1 MMTRTITTWLAA
13 LAAAGT
19 LSTAAVAE
27 EITVYTS
34 LEEDEVAHY
43 LEVAKEDMP
52 DLEVNVLRLS
62 TGDLGARILAESD
75 NPRHDVIW
83 GWALT
88 NMLDPRIQEL
98 TEPYQPAGIDRVPDR
113 FKDPDGRWFAPQ
125 GYMATFCVNK
135 PRLEEIGAPMPTSW
149 NDLLDPA
156 FKGEVVMPNPVS
168 SGTGYLQI
176 ASLIQGMGEEKGW
189 QFLHDLDA
197 NIGQYIKSG
206 SRPCRVARAGEY
218 AVGAS
223 FAFIAL
229 KSIEEGY
236 PIEMVIP
243 SEGAGYEMEANALM
257 ASSANKAPAQRFLDW
272 TLSDNAV
279 SAYAQYKALVS
290 VQGAP
295 MSQAAIEAGLPENI
309 EEVLFPMDFA
319 RSAQERGAI
328 LDRWRSEIER

>member
-1 MMTRTITTWLAA
+1 MLRATATWVTAIGAA
-13 LAAAGT
+13 LAVSA
-19 LSTAAVAE
+19 TALAE

-43 LEVAKEDMP
+43 LEIAKQDMP

-88 NMLDPRIQEL
+88 NMLDPRILEL
-98 TEPYQPAGIDRVPDR
+98 TESYQPAGIDRVPER
-113 FKDPDGRWFAPQ
+113 FRDSEGRWFAPQ

-156 FKGEVVMPNPVS
+156 FEGEVVMPNPVS

-176 ASLIQGMGEEKGW
+176 ASLIQGMGEDKGW
-189 QFLHDLDA
+189 QFLEDLDA

-218 AVGAS
+218 TVGAS

-257 ASSANKAPAQRFLDW
+257 ASSTKKDAARQFLDW

-279 SAYAQYKALVS
+279 AAYAKYKALVS
-290 VQGAP
+290 VKGAP
-295 MSQAAIEAGLPENI
+295 MSQAALDAGLPENV
-309 EEVLFPMDFA
+309 EDVLFPMDFEK
-319 RSAQERGAI
+319 SAQERSDI
-328 LDRWRSEIER
+328 LDRWRRDIER

>member
-1 MMTRTITTWLAA
+1 MLRATATWVTAIGAA
-13 LAAAGT
+13 LAVSA
-19 LSTAAVAE
+19 TALAE

-43 LEVAKEDMP
+43 LEIAKQDMP

-88 NMLDPRIQEL
+88 NMLDPRILEL
-98 TEPYQPAGIDRVPDR
+98 TESYQPAGIDRVPER
-113 FKDPDGRWFAPQ
+113 FRDSQGRWFAPQ

-156 FKGEVVMPNPVS
+156 FEGEVVMPNPVS

-176 ASLIQGMGEEKGW
+176 ASLIQGMGEDKGW
-189 QFLHDLDA
+189 QFLEDLDA

-218 AVGAS
+218 TVGAS

-257 ASSANKAPAQRFLDW
+257 ASSTKKDAARQFLDW

-279 SAYAQYKALVS
+279 AAYAKYKALVS
-290 VQGAP
+290 VKGAP
-295 MSQAAIEAGLPENI
+295 MSQAALDAGLPENV
-309 EEVLFPMDFA
+309 EDVLFPMDFEK
-319 RSAQERGAI
+319 SAQERSDI
-328 LDRWRSEIER
+328 LDRWRRDIER

>member
-1 MMTRTITTWLAA
+1 MRRTKTTWLAA
-13 LAAAGT
+13 VGTALAVSMPAFGG
-19 LSTAAVAE
+19 

-43 LEVAKEDMP
+43 LAIAEEDMP
-52 DLEVNVLRLS
+52 DVEVNVLRLS
-62 TGDLGARILAESD
+62 TGDLGARILAERD

-88 NMLDPRIQEL
+88 NMLDPRILEM
-98 TEPYQPAGIDRVPDR
+98 TEPYAPTGSDKVPERFRDDQDRWV
-113 FKDPDGRWFAPQ
+113 APQ
-125 GYMATFCVNK
+125 GYLAAFCVNK
-135 PRLEEIGAPMPTSW
+135 PRLEQIGAPVPRSW
-149 NDLLDPA
+149 EDLLDPVYE
-156 FKGEVVMPNPVS
+156 GEVVMPHPVS

-176 ASLIQGMGEEKGW
+176 ASLIQGMGEEAGW
-189 QFLHDLDA
+189 QFLEDLDA

-223 FAFIAL
+223 FAFVAL

-243 SEGAGYEMEANALM
+243 AEGAGYEMEANALM
-257 ASSANKAPAQRFLDW
+257 ASSDNKDDARRFLDW
-272 TLSDNAV
+272 TLSENAV
-279 SAYAQYKALVS
+279 DAYVEFKALVS

-295 MSQAAIEAGLPENI
+295 MSRAARDAGLPENI
-309 EEVLFPMDFA
+309 EDVLFPMDFA
-319 RSAQERGAI
+319 TSANQRSAI
-328 LDRWRSEIER
+328 LERWRRDIER

>member
-1 MMTRTITTWLAA
+1 MRRTITTWVTGISAA
-13 LAAAGT
+13 LAFSATALAA
-19 LSTAAVAE
+19 

-43 LEVAKEDMP
+43 LEIAKQDMP

-88 NMLDPRIQEL
+88 NMLDPRILDL
-98 TEPYQPAGIDRVPDR
+98 TESYEASGLDKIPEQFRDSEN
-113 FKDPDGRWFAPQ
+113 RWFAPQ
-125 GYMATFCVNK
+125 GYMAAFCVNK
-135 PRLEEIGAPMPTSW
+135 PRLEEIGAPVPTSW

-156 FKGEVVMPNPVS
+156 YKGEVVMPNPVS

-189 QFLHDLDA
+189 EFLEKLDA

-218 AVGAS
+218 AIGAS

-257 ASSANKAPAQRFLDW
+257 ASSTKKDAARQFLDW
-272 TLSDNAV
+272 TLSENAV
-279 SAYAQYKALVS
+279 SAYAEYKALVS
-290 VQGAP
+290 VKGAP
-295 MSQAAIEAGLPENI
+295 MSEAALAAGMPENV
-309 EEVLFPMDFA
+309 EEILFPMDFA
-319 RSAQERGAI
+319 KSAQERDDI
-328 LDRWRSEIER
+328 LDRWRRDIER

>member
-1 MMTRTITTWLAA
+1 MLRATATWVTAIGAA
-13 LAAAGT
+13 LAVSA
-19 LSTAAVAE
+19 TALAE

-43 LEVAKEDMP
+43 LEIAKQDMP

-88 NMLDPRIQEL
+88 NMLDPRILEL
-98 TEPYQPAGIDRVPDR
+98 TESYQPTGIDRVPER
-113 FKDPDGRWFAPQ
+113 FRDSEGRWFAPQ

-156 FKGEVVMPNPVS
+156 FEGEVVMPNPVS

-176 ASLIQGMGEEKGW
+176 ASLIQGMGEDKGW
-189 QFLHDLDA
+189 QFLEDLDA

-218 AVGAS
+218 TVGAS

-257 ASSANKAPAQRFLDW
+257 ASSTKKDAARQFLDW

-279 SAYAQYKALVS
+279 AAYAKYKALVS
-290 VQGAP
+290 VKGAP
-295 MSQAAIEAGLPENI
+295 MSQAALDAGLPENV
-309 EEVLFPMDFA
+309 EDVLFPMDFEK
-319 RSAQERGAI
+319 SAQERSDI
-328 LDRWRSEIER
+328 LDRWRRDIER

>member
-1 MMTRTITTWLAA
+1 MTRKITTWLTA
-13 LAAAGT
+13 LAAAFAV
-19 LSTAAVAE
+19 SAAAYAE

-34 LEEDEVAHY
+34 LEEDEVARY
-43 LEVAKEDMP
+43 LEIAKQDMP

-88 NMLDPRIQEL
+88 NMLDPRIQEMA
-98 TEPYQPAGIDRVPDR
+98 EPYQPAGIDGVPDR
-113 FKDPDGRWFAPQ
+113 FKGGDGRWFAPQ
-125 GYMATFCVNK
+125 GYMAAFCVNK
-135 PRLEEIGAPMPTSW
+135 PRLEEIGAPMPKSW
-149 NDLLDPA
+149 KDLLDPA
-156 FKGEVVMPNPVS
+156 LKGEVVMPNPVS

-176 ASLIQGMGEEKGW
+176 ASLIQGMGEEEGW
-189 QFLHDLDA
+189 QFLHDLDE

-243 SEGAGYEMEANALM
+243 AEGAGYEMEANALM
-257 ASSANKAPAQRFLDW
+257 ASSDNKEAARKFLDW

-279 SAYAQYKALVS
+279 NAYTQYKALVS
-290 VQGAP
+290 VKGAP
-295 MSQAAIEAGLPENI
+295 MSQAAIEAGLPENV

-319 RSAQERGAI
+319 KSAQERSD
-328 LDRWRSEIER
+328 LLNRWREEIER

>member
-1 MMTRTITTWLAA
+1 MLRRITTWVTA
-13 LAAAGT
+13 LIAVFTVSA
-19 LSTAAVAE
+19 AAVAE

-43 LEVAKEDMP
+43 LEIAKADMP
-52 DLEVNVLRLS
+52 DLTVNVLRLS

-88 NMLDPRIQEL
+88 NMLDPRILEM
-98 TEPYQPAGIDRVPDR
+98 TESYEPAGIDSVPDR
-113 FKDPDGRWFAPQ
+113 FRDTEGRWFAPQ
-125 GYMATFCVNK
+125 GYMAAFCVNK
-135 PRLEEIGAPMPTSW
+135 PRLEEIGAPMPKSW
-149 NDLLDPA
+149 SDLLHPA
-156 FKGEVVMPNPVS
+156 LKGEVVMPNPVS

-189 QFLHDLDA
+189 QFLEDLDA

-206 SRPCRVARAGEY
+206 SRPCRTARAGEY

-236 PIEMVIP
+236 PIAMVIP

-257 ASSANKAPAQRFLDW
+257 ASSSNKDAAKQFLDW
-272 TLSDNAV
+272 TLSGNAV
-279 SAYAQYKALVS
+279 AAYATYKALVS
-290 VQGAP
+290 VKGAP
-295 MSQAAIEAGLPENI
+295 MSKAALEAGLPENVEDI
-309 EEVLFPMDFA
+309 LFPMDFA
-319 RSAQERGAI
+319 KSAQERSAI
-328 LDRWRSEIER
+328 LERWREEIER

>member
-1 MMTRTITTWLAA
+1 MLRATATWVTAIGAA
-13 LAAAGT
+13 LAVSA
-19 LSTAAVAE
+19 TALAE

-43 LEVAKEDMP
+43 LEIAKQDMP

-88 NMLDPRIQEL
+88 NMLDPRILEL
-98 TEPYQPAGIDRVPDR
+98 TESYQPAGIDRVPER
-113 FKDPDGRWFAPQ
+113 FRDSEGRWFAPQ

-135 PRLEEIGAPMPTSW
+135 PLLEEIGAPMPTSW

-156 FKGEVVMPNPVS
+156 FEGEVVMPNPVS

-176 ASLIQGMGEEKGW
+176 ASLIQGMGEDKGW
-189 QFLHDLDA
+189 QFLEDLDA

-218 AVGAS
+218 TVGAS

-257 ASSANKAPAQRFLDW
+257 ASSTKKDAARQFLDW

-279 SAYAQYKALVS
+279 AAYAKYKALVS
-290 VQGAP
+290 VKGAP
-295 MSQAAIEAGLPENI
+295 MSQAALDAGLPENV
-309 EEVLFPMDFA
+309 EDVLFPMDFEK
-319 RSAQERGAI
+319 SAQERSDI
-328 LDRWRSEIER
+328 LDRWRRDIER

>member
-1 MMTRTITTWLAA
+1 MLRATATWVTAIGTA
-13 LAAAGT
+13 LAVSA
-19 LSTAAVAE
+19 TALAE

-43 LEVAKEDMP
+43 LEIAGQDMP

-88 NMLDPRIQEL
+88 NMLDPRILEL
-98 TEPYQPAGIDRVPDR
+98 TESYQPAGIDQIPER
-113 FKDPDGRWFAPQ
+113 FRDSEGRWFAPQ

-149 NDLLDPA
+149 EDLLDPA
-156 FKGEVVMPNPVS
+156 FEGEVVMPNPVS

-176 ASLIQGMGEEKGW
+176 ASLIQGMGEDKGW
-189 QFLHDLDA
+189 QFLEDLDA

-218 AVGAS
+218 TVGAS

-257 ASSANKAPAQRFLDW
+257 ASSPNKDAARQFLDW

-279 SAYAQYKALVS
+279 AAYAKYKALVS
-290 VQGAP
+290 VKGAP
-295 MSQAAIEAGLPENI
+295 MSQAALDAGLPENV
-309 EEVLFPMDFA
+309 EDVLFPMDFEK
-319 RSAQERGAI
+319 SAQERSEI
-328 LDRWRSEIER
+328 LDRWRRDIER